1 MAASDRDM
9 PHTVIGNREL
19 LERLDRDVRTGQLSH
34 AYILDGRKGSGRH
47 TVARHICASIA
58 CENRPGQALTHR
70 DEDQMGFF
78 DLLDDAPPAPREIPA
93 R

>member
-34 AYILDGRKGSGRH
+34 A
-47 TVARHICASIA
+47 
-58 CENRPGQALTHR
+58 
-70 DEDQMGFF
+70 
-78 DLLDDAPPAPREIPA
+78 
-93 R
+93 